1 MFQIYSYFI
10 CIQNFTGS
18 RSNASQQVQAAGWPT
33 GNTCSA
39 NIPEAS
45 NLSKNGSEFQM
56 IVLHSSKNVKLF
68 CVVDENPDLQQN
80 GFWQLQMLLSPSD
93 IAQAVKIQK
102 STLSWKLAFLA
113 THSCRI
119 ISAHEKQSWNAGI

>member
-1 MFQIYSYFI
+1 
-10 CIQNFTGS
+10 
-18 RSNASQQVQAAGWPT
+18 
-33 GNTCSA
+33 
-39 NIPEAS
+39 
-45 NLSKNGSEFQM
+45 M

-102 STLSWKLAFLA
+102 STVSWKLAFLA